1 MCCVYCASSFWW
13 SLEFLVE
20 SALLLTTIVTWY
32 GCAVCRAVPRA
43 LCKRSGCAEC
53 AVQAVSAT
61 SAVTPRSPTPPLASG
76 QSFLFPTLGK
86 QIIQSLREKHMWRI
100 ISISFLFK
108 TAMNPSSQ
116 TNKEGFNVSDSA
128 SGCRMLCH
136 SHHHHWKRHLRHL
149 VCWWEL
155 DGWHWQHPV
164 YLHNLG
170 GQSKWG
176 HRFSPQIMQN
186 LSRFKVF

>member
-1 MCCVYCASSFWW
+1 MQS
-13 SLEFLVE
+13 
-20 SALLLTTIVTWY
+20 
-32 GCAVCRAVPRA
+32 
-43 LCKRSGCAEC
+43 SGCAEC

-128 SGCRMLCH
+128 SGCRLNVVPLP
-136 SHHHHWKRHLRHL
+136 SSSLEEAFEAFSLL
-149 VCWWEL
+149 V
-155 DGWHWQHPV
+155 GA
-164 YLHNLG
+164 
-170 GQSKWG
+170 
-176 HRFSPQIMQN
+176 
-186 LSRFKVF
+186 